1 MQTVFGEM
9 VKRYRNHL
17 GMTQKDLGEKLNIS
31 AQAVSGWEQNGKYP
45 EVKLLPKLQR
55 TLKIPYRVFMAG
67 LEAQD
72 VDSGVIEDHACKYC
86 GKSFQVDDARR
97 DFEGYYQRDGYKF
110 LEGDLFLGL
119 REVGFKI
126 LAGDRGVVVFE
137 EEVVSQVVSVFHGMY
152 LRLLCS
158 PLGSVLITLNGEFS
172 KYYRP
177 DFRS

>member
-17 GMTQKDLGEKLNIS
+17 GMTQKDLGEKLDIS

-67 LEAQD
+67 LEGQD

-86 GKSFQVDDARR
+86 GKPFQVDDARR

-110 LEGDLFLGL
+110 LDFGFIFPEGDVCGECAL
-119 REVGFKI
+119 RESDKALFPFGFDI
-126 LAGDRGVVVFE
+126 LE
-137 EEVVSQVVSVFHGMY
+137 
-152 LRLLCS
+152 
-158 PLGSVLITLNGEFS
+158 
-172 KYYRP
+172 
-177 DFRS
+177 